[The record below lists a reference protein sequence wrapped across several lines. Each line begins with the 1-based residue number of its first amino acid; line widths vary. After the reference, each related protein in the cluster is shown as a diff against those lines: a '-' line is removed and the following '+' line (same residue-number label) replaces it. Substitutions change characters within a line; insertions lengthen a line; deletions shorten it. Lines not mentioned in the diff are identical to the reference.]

1 MTTGMNIGIANDLPL
16 AVEALRRVIALRPE
30 HRVLW
35 VAANGEE
42 AVDFCAAQT
51 PDVVLMDLIMPKL
64 DGVEA
69 TRRIMA
75 RTPCPILIVT
85 SSVGANTWRVYEA
98 MGAGALDAVDT
109 PTLAGRGIG
118 ESAQLMLQ
126 KIDQIGRLMD
136 RPSAQRQT
144 AVAPL
149 RPDAQKLVVIGASAG
164 GPAALAKV
172 LGGLPAGFAAPIV
185 IVQHVDKVFA
195 DGMAEW
201 LDGQTPLTVR
211 TVREGELPATGVA
224 LLAATNDHLLMTQN
238 GTLHYT
244 RDPADLPYRPSVDV
258 FFHSVVEHWPGDA
271 LGVLLTGMGRDG
283 AIGLKAMRAKGYGTI
298 AQDEATSAVYG
309 MPKAAAALG
318 AASRILPLGSIAD
331 QLAAFARR

>member
-1 MTTGMNIGIANDLPL
+1 MNIGIANDLPL
-16 AVEALRRVIALRPE
+16 AVDALRRVIALRPE

-35 VAANGEE
+35 VAADGEE
-42 AVDFCAAQT
+42 AVDFCAAHT

-109 PTLAGRGIG
+109 PTLTERGVND
-118 ESAQLMLQ
+118 SAQLLLQ

-136 RPSAQRQT
+136 KPT
-144 AVAPL
+144 APLHTARAPL
-149 RPDAQKLVVIGASAG
+149 RHDAQRLVAIGASAG
-164 GPAALAKV
+164 GPAALATV
-172 LGGLPAGFAAPIV
+172 LGSLPASFAAPIV

-195 DGMAEW
+195 DGMAQW

-211 TVREGELPATGVA
+211 TAREGDVPCAGVA
-224 LLAATNDHLLMTQN
+224 LLAATNDHMLLTQH
-238 GTLHYT
+238 GALHYT
-244 RDPADLPYRPSVDV
+244 REPADLPYRPSVDV
-258 FFHSVVEHWPGDA
+258 FFHSVVEHWPGES

-283 AIGLKAMRAKGYGTI
+283 AIGLKAMRAKGYDTI

-309 MPKAAAALG
+309 MPKAATALG
-318 AASRILPLGSIAD
+318 AALRIVPLGGIAD
-331 QLAAFARR
+331 HLATFARG

>member
-1 MTTGMNIGIANDLPL
+1 MTIGIANDLPL

-126 KIDQIGRLMD
+126 KIDQIGRLME
-136 RPSAQRQT
+136 RPPTPRQT
-144 AVAPL
+144 AAAPL
-149 RPDAQKLVVIGASAG
+149 QPDARRLVAIGASAG
-164 GPAALAKV
+164 GPAALATV
-172 LGGLPAGFAAPIV
+172 LGSLPAGFAAPIV
-185 IVQHVDKVFA
+185 IVQHVDAVFA
-195 DGMAEW
+195 DGMAQW

-211 TVREGELPATGVA
+211 TIREGEPPAAGVA

-238 GTLHYT
+238 GALHYT
-244 RDPADLPYRPSVDV
+244 PDPVELPYRPSVDV
-258 FFHSVVEHWPGDA
+258 FFQSVVEHWPGDA

-283 AIGLKAMRAKGYGTI
+283 AIGLKAMRAKGYETI
-298 AQDEATSAVYG
+298 AQDQASSAVYG

-318 AASRILPLGSIAD
+318 AASKILPLGSIAD
-331 QLAAFARR
+331 RLAAFARR

>member
-1 MTTGMNIGIANDLPL
+1 MNIGIANDLPL

-201 LDGQTPLTVR
+201 L
-211 TVREGELPATGVA
+211 
-224 LLAATNDHLLMTQN
+224 
-238 GTLHYT
+238 
-244 RDPADLPYRPSVDV
+244 
-258 FFHSVVEHWPGDA
+258 
-271 LGVLLTGMGRDG
+271 
-283 AIGLKAMRAKGYGTI
+283 
-298 AQDEATSAVYG
+298 
-309 MPKAAAALG
+309 
-318 AASRILPLGSIAD
+318 
-331 QLAAFARR
+331 